1 MQHYNDVGDYLDMSI
16 AIGIFDFF
24 AYTIPGTLYLY
35 LINETLRLLKLTY
48 VDITRLDN
56 FVHIILIAIS
66 AYLVGHL
73 MESISFLFCYRLMY
87 PLMYRSKSGWIGD
100 VVLAEMKEQY
110 PELGIQFESNQYDL
124 LYGILRHKNLDMS
137 RSIDKFEADSVMLQ
151 SVSFAL
157 FLFAV
162 YRMVSYALSRSVFDV
177 LLAIAAIIFC
187 VISFRR
193 SVKFRRMFYSA
204 IYQEVLVYGNSLR
217 DIIEREIPRRETNRQ
232 ARSKPERAKSIASS
246 TAIPTYQE
254 TDSAQPT
261 LGR

>member
-1 MQHYNDVGDYLDMSI
+1 
-16 AIGIFDFF
+16 
-24 AYTIPGTLYLY
+24 
-35 LINETLRLLKLTY
+35 
-48 VDITRLDN
+48 
-56 FVHIILIAIS
+56 
-66 AYLVGHL
+66 
-73 MESISFLFCYRLMY
+73 
-87 PLMYRSKSGWIGD
+87 
-100 VVLAEMKEQY
+100 
-110 PELGIQFESNQYDL
+110 
-124 LYGILRHKNLDMS
+124 
-137 RSIDKFEADSVMLQ
+137 MLQ

-261 LGR
+261 LGRWGISGVSASVSSSYARVMITRHKGQDNTGISRPGWSRLLMM